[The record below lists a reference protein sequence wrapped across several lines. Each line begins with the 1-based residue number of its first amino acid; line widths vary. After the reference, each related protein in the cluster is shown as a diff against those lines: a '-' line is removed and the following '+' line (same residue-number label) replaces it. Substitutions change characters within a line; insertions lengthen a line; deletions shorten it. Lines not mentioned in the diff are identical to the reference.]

1 MSTTPKTPCYKCTDR
16 YAGCHS
22 KCEKYADWKKE
33 VEVQRE
39 SERTFRNMDK
49 RDFRQEIFTS
59 SKKNKIVRERKK

>member
-1 MSTTPKTPCYKCTDR
+1 MSIKPKSPCYGCEERD
-16 YAGCHS
+16 AGCHS

-33 VEVQRE
+33 IDVQRE
-39 SERTFRNMDK
+39 SERTLRNMDR